1 MLYVF
6 IFVCDCACVW
16 STRWGAMPQCRGL
29 CCEPGAVSQACGNMS
44 SFSPLSPTLSHSS
57 HPVCLYFTPVDGR
70 WHVVNTDTKQVTH
83 TCVRVIRPWEKEC
96 MHVWIL
102 VCMCVH
108 MGTGFWFSRLNYVV
122 SCCSDHICGW
132 TVVQNIIKWICS
144 AHRVKTRH
152 CTHWEN
158 M

>member
-6 IFVCDCACVW
+6 VFMCDCACVW

-29 CCEPGAVSQACGNMS
+29 CYEPGAVSQACGNMS

-70 WHVVNTDTKQVTH
+70 WHVVKTATKKVTH
-83 TCVRVIRPWEKEC
+83 MCKGHQALRKGMC

-108 MGTGFWFSRLNYVV
+108 MGAGFWFSTLTCLVC
-122 SCCSDHICGW
+122 CCSQHICGW
-132 TVVQNIIKWICS
+132 TVVQNINKWKCGT
-144 AHRVKTRH
+144 HR
-152 CTHWEN
+152 C
-158 M
+158 